1 MPLIEPGSGILALA
15 APSPR
20 HESHAVVIPVDGS
33 QPEVECTQ
41 EDLVSLVEKST
52 EDEGGHQDVCPEAPA
67 RRSSRMSNQG
77 GTSTKVADKA
87 AAAAKK
93 KDLSG
98 TSLNTSN
105 SFAVLDDD
113 DIIARALEMGA
124 SQCSLP
130 LEKVHYLKDLEIARH
145 SIKEMQG
152 KETAV
157 VNESD
162 TILLLG
168 FNEELEDDID
178 DFTPVVS
185 RRTKKQRKS
194 AEKKKGRGTPTKS
207 GVASRGALAKSSAA
221 SVKVHND
228 HPLCGIVTGTR
239 NRRKNSKYL

>member
-113 DIIARALEMGA
+113 DIIARALEMGV
-124 SQCSLP
+124 SQFSLP

-239 NRRKNSKYL
+239 NRKKNSKYL

>member
-20 HESHAVVIPVDGS
+20 HERHAVVIPVDGS

-41 EDLVSLVEKST
+41 EDPASQVENPT
-52 EDEGGHQDVCPEAPA
+52 EDEGEHQDVCPEAPA
-67 RRSSRMSNQG
+67 RRSPRMSNQG

-87 AAAAKK
+87 AAA
-93 KDLSG
+93 
-98 TSLNTSN
+98 SLNTSN

-113 DIIARALEMGA
+113 DIIARALEMGV
-124 SQCSLP
+124 SQFSLP

-185 RRTKKQRKS
+185 RRTKKQRKL
-194 AEKKKGRGTPTKS
+194 GLLTC
-207 GVASRGALAKSSAA
+207 
-221 SVKVHND
+221 SVKR
-228 HPLCGIVTGTR
+228 LCHTPKILILPW
-239 NRRKNSKYL
+239 KKF

>member
-1 MPLIEPGSGILALA
+1 
-15 APSPR
+15 
-20 HESHAVVIPVDGS
+20 VVIPVDGS

-41 EDLVSLVEKST
+41 EDPASQVENPT
-52 EDEGGHQDVCPEAPA
+52 EDEGEHQDVCPEAPA
-67 RRSSRMSNQG
+67 RRSPRMSNQG

-87 AAAAKK
+87 AAA
-93 KDLSG
+93 
-98 TSLNTSN
+98 SLNTSN

-113 DIIARALEMGA
+113 DIIARALEMGV

-145 SIKEMQG
+145 SIKEMQE

-194 AEKKKGRGTPTKS
+194 AEKKKGRGAPAKS
-207 GVASRGALAKSSAA
+207 CVALRGALAKSSAA